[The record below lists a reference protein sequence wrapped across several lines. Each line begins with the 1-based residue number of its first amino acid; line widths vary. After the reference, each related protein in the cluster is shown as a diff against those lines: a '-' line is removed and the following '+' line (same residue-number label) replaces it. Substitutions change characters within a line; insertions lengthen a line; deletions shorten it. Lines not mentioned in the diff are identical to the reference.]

1 MAQQAKKKRRK
12 KHKGTQGGSIS
23 TGPARRPRTRE
34 EAKAQAR
41 RQSKGKGKGKNQGG
55 VQARGMAAPSWSSS
69 LNRGLFGGVIFLALM
84 LLLFKRSVGEA
95 IGLAAVMTALYVPMG
110 YYLDRFFYRRRLA
123 KEQRE
128 RALAKQQNQGRR

>member
-12 KHKGTQGGSIS
+12 KHKGTQGGSINRRPQ
-23 TGPARRPRTRE
+23 GRPRTRE

-41 RQSKGKGKGKNQGG
+41 RQSTTKGT
-55 VQARGMAAPSWSSS
+55 VTPSWSLS

-84 LLLFKRSVGEA
+84 MLLFKRPFAEA
-95 IGLAAVMTALYVPMG
+95 LGLAAVMTAIYVPLG
-110 YYLDRFFYRRRLA
+110 YYLDRFFYRRRLQ
-123 KEQRE
+123 KDQRA